1 MSYHVTS
8 QPEQNNHDECKKK
21 KKSMTN
27 IEQFVWLWLLKV
39 GNFVRPG
46 HMTVIG
52 RWSSWS
58 LLVCKLDFKISK
70 ERTAKFGLK
79 AQSHT
84 VFPVQQVGKQQQQQ
98 APSGNNTKLMM
109 QNGVFLH
116 TKEDINRGCL
126 RTPSLITLFN
136 FTTDMT
142 DDFQR
147 GVIDPLHRQ
156 VTSIA
161 SREWIKVFFP
171 IHIPRWE
178 EVIVQS
184 EHRCHLYGRFGSQIT
199 SFKKHSVTGRIA
211 QWLQNWG
218 TLEDLWGKTEESR
231 CSPIFLNVEMLS
243 SIY

>member
-8 QPEQNNHDECKKK
+8 QPEQNSRDECKKK
-21 KKSMTN
+21 KKTMTN
-27 IEQFVWLWLLKV
+27 VEQFLWCWLLKAANSV
-39 GNFVRPG
+39 MPG
-46 HMTVIG
+46 RITIIKILQP
-52 RWSSWS
+52 
-58 LLVCKLDFKISK
+58 LLICKLDFKISK

-98 APSGNNTKLMM
+98 AASGNNTKLMM

-116 TKEDINRGCL
+116 TKEDINTGCL
-126 RTPSLITLFN
+126 RTPSLITLFK
-136 FTTDMT
+136 FTTHMT

-147 GVIDPLHRQ
+147 GIIDPLHRQ

-161 SREWIKVFFP
+161 SLEWIKVFPP

-184 EHRCHLYGRFGSQIT
+184 EHRCHLYGQFGSQIT
-199 SFKKHSVTGRIA
+199 SFKKHSVTGHIA

-218 TLEDLWGKTEESR
+218 TLEDLQGKTVESH
-231 CSPIFLNVEMLS
+231 CSPIYLNVEMHS
-243 SIY
+243 SFY

>member
-8 QPEQNNHDECKKK
+8 QPEQSCRDECKKK
-21 KKSMTN
+21 KKTLTN
-27 IEQFVWLWLLKV
+27 VEQFVWFWLSDV
-39 GNFVRPG
+39 
-46 HMTVIG
+46 MVIKILQP
-52 RWSSWS
+52 
-58 LLVCKLDFKISK
+58 LLVCKLDFKLSK

-116 TKEDINRGCL
+116 TKEDINTGCL
-126 RTPSLITLFN
+126 RTPSLITLFK

-147 GVIDPLHRQ
+147 GIIDPLHRQ

-161 SREWIKVFFP
+161 SLEWIKVFFP
-171 IHIPRWE
+171 NSYPPLRESDCTIRASVPPIWVVWE
-178 EVIVQS
+178 PN
-184 EHRCHLYGRFGSQIT
+184 HLF
-199 SFKKHSVTGRIA
+199 
-211 QWLQNWG
+211 
-218 TLEDLWGKTEESR
+218 
-231 CSPIFLNVEMLS
+231 
-243 SIY
+243 